1 MQFKPPKG
9 TRDFLPEDM
18 KVRRWMFDIARKVFE
33 KYGFGEI
40 ETPAFESLE
49 LLEAKDALGEEAVKD
64 IYRFEDKAG
73 RKLGLRFDPTTP
85 IARIVATKRDLTMPL
100 RWCYNFVRMWRYED
114 VTKGRYREF
123 YQSGVEVIGAK
134 SPEADALVLKVVID
148 YMRSLGIENFT
159 LRINSRKI
167 LDMLADKLKLDQDK
181 RVEVFRIID
190 KLDKQGK
197 SKVRK
202 ELMAKGL
209 KTDQIEI
216 IMNFIGMK
224 LDEVKNYLN
233 VESLDIEEILENL
246 LGDYRNYVRF
256 DASIARGLDYYTGFI
271 FETLVQGSESLGS
284 VASGGRY
291 DNLIEK
297 YGGQSTPATGVGI
310 GVERLIEIVKEKFEK
325 KQKLIYIAP
334 VSKKEKQKANEIA
347 DTLREQEL
355 NVETDIM
362 DRTLSAQLKYASAKK
377 ADFVV
382 IVGEKDFANKQVTL
396 RDMKDGSEIKA
407 DVATLAELLN
417 KE

>member
-1 MQFKPPKG
+1 MKFKPPKG

-18 KVRRWMFDIARKVFE
+18 KVRRWVFDVARKVFE
-33 KYGFGEI
+33 KYNLGEV

-49 LLEAKDALGEEAVKD
+49 LLEAKDTLGEEAVKD

-123 YQSGVEVIGAK
+123 YQSGVEIIGSK
-134 SPEADALVLKVVID
+134 SPEADALVLKIVID
-148 YMRSLGIENFT
+148 FMRGIGIENFT

-167 LDMLADKLKLDQDK
+167 LDMLADRLKLDKDK
-181 RVEVFRIID
+181 RVEVFRVID

-197 SKVRK
+197 SEVRK
-202 ELMAKGL
+202 ELMQKGIS
-209 KTDQIEI
+209 TDDIET
-216 IMNFIGMK
+216 IMNFIEMN

-233 VESLDIEEILENL
+233 VESVDIEEILSKL
-246 LGDYRNYVRF
+246 LGDYRKYVKF
-256 DASIARGLDYYTGFI
+256 DPSIARGLDYYTGFI
-271 FETLVQGSESLGS
+271 FETLVSGSEDLGS

-291 DNLIEK
+291 DTLIEK
-297 YGGQSTPATGVGI
+297 YGGQPTPATGVGI
-310 GVERLIEIVKEKFEK
+310 GVERLLEIVKDKFEK
-325 KQKLIYIAP
+325 QSKLIYIAP
-334 VSKKEKQKANEIA
+334 VSNKEKKKAIEIA
-347 DTLREQEL
+347 DSLRESGL
-355 NVETDIM
+355 NCETDIVN
-362 DRTLSAQLKYASAKK
+362 RSLSAQLKYASAQK
-377 ADFVV
+377 ADFV
-382 IVGEKDFANKQVTL
+382 IIIGEKDLANKQVTL

-407 DVATLAELLN
+407 DIATLTELLK